1 MRILKQNF
9 TFSRFISSSL
19 PSLEFISLNGSPDF
33 AWAALLRGM
42 VVKLHHVPHRS
53 HVHVSYALSV
63 LLQAHVFWRASE
75 LEMAQPM
82 APPNQVCG
90 VHVGFQPLTTP
101 TTCAS
106 LENIEIESYASCY
119 FG

>member
-82 APPNQVCG
+82 APPNQV
-90 VHVGFQPLTTP
+90 
-101 TTCAS
+101 
-106 LENIEIESYASCY
+106 
-119 FG
+119 